1 LTRKRYLLALFIG
14 AVLFFEAIFHV
25 TALYAAEHTNFE
37 TFILLGSSS
46 YSVWFWLG
54 HVVLGSIVPLFM
66 LLLPMCRGRVRSL
79 LMASG
84 LVVVGSFIQLYV
96 IIIGGQAYPLT
107 LFPNAE
113 VSSSFFDGVI
123 NTYSP
128 SIWELM
134 LGVGGVGVA
143 AVMIVIG
150 VKVLRFLPVSLAQ
163 AGSDQDPD

>member
-1 LTRKRYLLALFIG
+1 
-14 AVLFFEAIFHV
+14 
-25 TALYAAEHTNFE
+25 
-37 TFILLGSSS
+37 
-46 YSVWFWLG
+46 
-54 HVVLGSIVPLFM
+54 
-66 LLLPMCRGRVRSL
+66 
-79 LMASG
+79 
-84 LVVVGSFIQLYV
+84 VGSFIQLYV

-123 NTYSP
+123 NTYAP

-134 LGVGGVGVA
+134 LGIGGVGVA